1 MARKADDSLAI
12 RLSLVTTALFLLNE
26 AAILFW
32 KPSVLYAPIRV
43 ALIPASAAISMVVGA
58 LEVLTGRGGR
68 RISGACAVLIAALV
82 WAFQW
87 LTSAFL
93 SDYFW

>member
-1 MARKADDSLAI
+1 MARKADDSSAI

-43 ALIPASAAISMVVGA
+43 ALISPIRGDLDGCRSTRRAHGAADVEFRERA
-58 LEVLTGRGGR
+58 P
-68 RISGACAVLIAALV
+68 
-82 WAFQW
+82 
-87 LTSAFL
+87 
-93 SDYFW
+93 Y